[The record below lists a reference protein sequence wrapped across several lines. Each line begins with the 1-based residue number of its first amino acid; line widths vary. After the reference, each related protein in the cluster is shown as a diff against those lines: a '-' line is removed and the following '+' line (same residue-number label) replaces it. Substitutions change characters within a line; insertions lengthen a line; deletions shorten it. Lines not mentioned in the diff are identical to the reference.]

1 MTRTLRIEYFALLR
15 EQRGLAAESL
25 ATAAATPTA
34 LYEELRAR
42 HGFTLPAAAVRAAV
56 NGEFVPAAAP
66 LHEGD
71 LIVFI
76 PPVAGG

>member
-15 EQRGLAAESL
+15 EQRGLTAESL
-25 ATAAATPTA
+25 ATAAATPAA

-42 HGFTLPAAAVRAAV
+42 HGFTLPAAHVRAAV
-56 NGEFVPAAAP
+56 NGEFVPADAA
-66 LHEGD
+66 LREGD
-71 LIVFI
+71 IIVFI